1 MLILNLDAYDK
12 LCELTEKLD
21 IITHFHKMNQKETD
35 TKLTLGESLST
46 LDRDSYFY
54 LVECQQNIVTELKE
68 LINGNSFAKS
78 DIRPN

>member
-1 MLILNLDAYDK
+1 MLILNLESYDK

-46 LDRDSYFY
+46 TDRDSYFY
-54 LVECQQNIVTELKE
+54 LIECQQNIVTELKE
-68 LINGNSFAKS
+68 LIHGNNFAKS
-78 DIRPN
+78 DIKPN